1 MTTEK
6 LFDDGKYMVI
16 YLYPESV
23 KFDERMFF
31 LWTKQDHEQVVNLY
45 DFISFKN
52 IFKIISK
59 YFFCLQVKQRGNSCQ
74 DMIAYQD
81 KLLAWKSLII
91 VSGSPYRIDTTE
103 FADTVRKYNSLPP
116 FQFPVV
122 NFPIM
127 SPKLVSKPDISIHIT
142 IYAAHLYDSVILYAK
157 ALDKIIR
164 EDPKA
169 RVSELARDGE
179 RITRTIIAMGGY
191 QVRVPSEGS

>member
-1 MTTEK
+1 
-6 LFDDGKYMVI
+6 
-16 YLYPESV
+16 
-23 KFDERMFF
+23 
-31 LWTKQDHEQVVNLY
+31 
-45 DFISFKN
+45 
-52 IFKIISK
+52 
-59 YFFCLQVKQRGNSCQ
+59 
-74 DMIAYQD
+74 MIAYQD

-191 QVRVPSEGS
+191 QVTEN

>member
-1 MTTEK
+1 M
-6 LFDDGKYMVI
+6 
-16 YLYPESV
+16 
-23 KFDERMFF
+23 
-31 LWTKQDHEQVVNLY
+31 
-45 DFISFKN
+45 
-52 IFKIISK
+52 
-59 YFFCLQVKQRGNSCQ
+59 KQRGNSCQ

-191 QVRVPSEGS
+191 QSISGNYIRIDSSGDSEGNFTAYALKPHNYTKVREMTEPGIISPL

>member
-1 MTTEK
+1 M
-6 LFDDGKYMVI
+6 
-16 YLYPESV
+16 
-23 KFDERMFF
+23 
-31 LWTKQDHEQVVNLY
+31 
-45 DFISFKN
+45 
-52 IFKIISK
+52 
-59 YFFCLQVKQRGNSCQ
+59 QVKQRGNSCQ

-164 EDPKA
+164 EDPA
-169 RVSELARDGE
+169 APVSELARDGE

-191 QVRVPSEGS
+191 QSISGNYIRIDSSGDSEGNFTAYALKPHNYTKVREMTEPGIISPL

>member
-1 MTTEK
+1 M
-6 LFDDGKYMVI
+6 
-16 YLYPESV
+16 
-23 KFDERMFF
+23 
-31 LWTKQDHEQVVNLY
+31 
-45 DFISFKN
+45 
-52 IFKIISK
+52 
-59 YFFCLQVKQRGNSCQ
+59 QVKQRGNSCQ

-191 QVRVPSEGS
+191 QSISGNYIRIDSSGDSEGNFTAYALKPHNYTKVREMTEPGIISPL